1 MSESKILYDVE
12 GWYIVAEMVTR
23 PATGE
28 RVKAYAVYKP
38 AATHAVLDSAYEFD
52 DDGFAIA
59 QVRAYYGAK
68 RGKLRA

>member
-1 MSESKILYDVE
+1 MTESKILYDVD

-28 RVKAYAVYKP
+28 SVKAYSVYKP
-38 AATHAVLDSAYEFD
+38 SATHAVRDSAYEFNA
-52 DDGFAIA
+52 DGFALA

>member
-1 MSESKILYDVE
+1 MRESEILYNVE

-23 PATGE
+23 PETGE

-38 AATHAVLDSAYEFD
+38 NATHAVLDSAYEFD
-52 DDGFAIA
+52 ADGFALA

-68 RGKLRA
+68 RGKVRA